1 MAVRVWAYIKVDICV
16 KWSRAK
22 DTDIRITKGRVFVV
36 NNSFLFQMTLI
47 YVPVLDSFMS
57 T

>member
-22 DTDIRITKGRVFVV
+22 DMVSELLRV
-36 NNSFLFQMTLI
+36 
-47 YVPVLDSFMS
+47 
-57 T
+57 